1 MRTTSAPS
9 PISWA
14 ISTCRSTARPS
25 LWPWWSA
32 AWKNTSWRKSP
43 ACITVKPKQI
53 VEIGPFKIE
62 FIHVTHSIVSAVA
75 LAITTPLGVIIHTG
89 DFKVDPTPTDNELFD
104 LHTLAD
110 YGKRGVL
117 LLLSDST
124 NSDRPG
130 YTESE
135 RAVRPRMEE
144 IFNRAERRV
153 VVSCFSSS
161 IHRIQLVLDLAQEC
175 GRRVAVIGRSMVSVT
190 EIAHSLGLL
199 DIPDGILLR
208 PQDAMG
214 VAADKV
220 TFLISGT
227 QGEPMSALSRVAV
240 DNHKH
245 VSVEKG
251 DTVVL
256 SSRIIPGNEKAIFR
270 MIDHMA
276 RRGADVLYGSMN
288 PPLHV
293 SGHASVEEMKLVL
306 NLVRPRYFMPI
317 HGEFRQLS
325 KHARLAEHLRFAGLE
340 ESFIME
346 SGEILEID
354 HHGARKA
361 GKVPVGHVCIDS
373 GSVDDVVQD
382 MVIRDRRHLSED
394 GIVLPIIAI
403 NRNSGRMESLPEI
416 VSRGF
421 NAGDGV
427 GVHRESPPVRG
438 QNSGRLESGGEDRL
452 GRHEGK
458 DPRGPEALHREGDV
472 AASAD
477 HAGDSGS
484 IAARY
489 LEDASGFRGS
499 AARLIVPADEAGIAA
514 ALREASAAGVPVTVA
529 GGGTGVTGG
538 GVPLGGWV
546 LSVEKLNR
554 LEIHPGFAIAG
565 AGVPLRD
572 LQAAAQRTGQFYPP
586 DPTENSAFLGG
597 TISTNAS
604 GSRSFRFGATR
615 RWVKC
620 LRVVLA
626 DGRRLDLRRGDAL
639 DFDPGT
645 DSAARCHQEHRRLPL
660 AAGDGLA

>member
-1 MRTTSAPS
+1 MTDQKLQVIPLGGLGEFGMNMT
-9 PISWA
+9 A
-14 ISTCRSTARPS
+14 IRFGNDIIVIDSGMMFPDAELLGVDLVMPDLTFLKENQEQVRALILTHGHEDHIGAVPYFLSDIDVPVYGTAFTLDLVERRLEEYELEEEPRFH
-25 LWPWWSA
+25 
-32 AWKNTSWRKSP
+32 K
-43 ACITVKPKQI
+43 IKPKQI
-53 VEIGPFKIE
+53 IEIGPFKIE

-89 DFKVDPTPTDNELFD
+89 DYKVDPTPTDNELFD

-144 IFNRAERRV
+144 IFNRAEGRV

-175 GRRVAVIGRSMVSVT
+175 GRSVAVIGRSMVSVT

-208 PQDAMG
+208 PQDAMDRPP
-214 VAADKV
+214 DKV
-220 TFLISGT
+220 AFLISGT

-293 SGHASVEEMKLVL
+293 SGHGSVEEMKLVL

-325 KHARLAEHLRFAGLE
+325 KHARLAEHLKFMGLE
-340 ESFIME
+340 ESFVME
-346 SGEILEID
+346 SGEVLEID

-361 GKVPVGHVCIDS
+361 GKVTVGHVCIDS
-373 GSVDDVVQD
+373 GSVDDVVQE

-394 GIVLPIIAI
+394 GIVLPIVAI
-403 NRNSGRMESLPEI
+403 NRQSGRLESPPEI

-421 NAGDGV
+421 NAGDGAEFLEKARQLV
-427 GVHRESPPVRG
+427 AKTLEGSNQEEKADWGVMKEKIRADLKRYIVKETSRRPLIMPVI
-438 QNSGRLESGGEDRL
+438 LE
-452 GRHEGK
+452 
-458 DPRGPEALHREGDV
+458 V
-472 AASAD
+472 
-477 HAGDSGS
+477 
-484 IAARY
+484 
-489 LEDASGFRGS
+489 
-499 AARLIVPADEAGIAA
+499 
-514 ALREASAAGVPVTVA
+514 
-529 GGGTGVTGG
+529 
-538 GVPLGGWV
+538 
-546 LSVEKLNR
+546 
-554 LEIHPGFAIAG
+554 
-565 AGVPLRD
+565 
-572 LQAAAQRTGQFYPP
+572 
-586 DPTENSAFLGG
+586 
-597 TISTNAS
+597 
-604 GSRSFRFGATR
+604 
-615 RWVKC
+615 
-620 LRVVLA
+620 
-626 DGRRLDLRRGDAL
+626 
-639 DFDPGT
+639 
-645 DSAARCHQEHRRLPL
+645 
-660 AAGDGLA
+660 